1 MNLIRSITKD
11 FHAKTMYLFAF
22 SFALTPFFS
31 SLSLALFSLTSLCY
45 IKRQKPAKIRVI
57 SVFLFSF
64 LFFLYLMG
72 LFFTAF
78 PSRGLDLTIRV
89 SPIIFVPVLIVLS
102 KANENVNYTKF
113 KLAFSLGIFISC
125 LVSLVYGLFRW
136 FRLGDVK
143 FILYFDHA
151 ALFGLHPTYY
161 SMYIIT
167 AMIFLSKAKI
177 TGIYKVISFS
187 LFSISLLLLQSKI
200 GILLFIILVLY
211 FTGVNL
217 KKGHRW
223 FIGLGVVV
231 LVVVMTTSLL
241 FKGSRINELFK
252 QRDAIAMGNLEED
265 GISQRLWL
273 WSTAT
278 EHLKER
284 PFFGFG
290 FGSKDKLFEWKVSK
304 DILTNKQE
312 YGYRK
317 AVKVVSSWNL
327 HNNYLQIAYEFGLV
341 GLVFFLLTIFIIIMY
356 VKTTNTFLIV
366 YTLFLIVLLV
376 EVALNRQMG
385 IYYYSFI
392 LGLLL
397 FEPTK
402 IHSKRDETHELVQTR
417 NT

>member
-11 FHAKTMYLFAF
+11 FHANTMYLFAF

-31 SLSLALFSLTSLCY
+31 SLSLILFSLTSLCY
-45 IKRQKPAKIRVI
+45 IKGEKPTKTRII

-64 LFFLYLMG
+64 LFFLYLIG

-78 PSRGLDLTIRV
+78 PSRGLELIIRV
-89 SPIIFVPVLIVLS
+89 SPIIFVPLLIVLS
-102 KANENVNYTKF
+102 KAYESLNYAKF

-125 LVSLVYGLFRW
+125 FVSLVYGLVRW
-136 FRLGDVK
+136 FSLGDIK

-161 SMYIIT
+161 SLYIIT

-177 TGIYKVISFS
+177 TGIYKVMGFS
-187 LFSISLLLLQSKI
+187 LFSISLLLLQSKL
-200 GILLFIILVLY
+200 GILLFIVLILY
-211 FTGVNL
+211 FMVVNL
-217 KKGHRW
+217 KRGQRW
-223 FIGLGVVV
+223 FIALGVVV
-231 LVVVMTTSLL
+231 LVMVTTTVLL
-241 FKGSRINELFK
+241 FKGNRINELFK
-252 QRDAIAMGNLEED
+252 KRDTIAMGNLEED

-273 WSTAT
+273 WSTGI

-284 PFFGFG
+284 PLLGFG
-290 FGSKDKLFEWKVSK
+290 FGSKDKLFEWKVAK
-304 DILTNKQE
+304 DILITKHE

-341 GLVFFLLTIFIIIMY
+341 GLAFFLLTIFVIIRY
-356 VKTTNTFLIV
+356 VKTTNTFLTI
-366 YTLFLIVLLV
+366 YTLFLVVLLV

-385 IYYYSFI
+385 IYFYSFI

-397 FEPTK
+397 FEPSRMYSK
-402 IHSKRDETHELVQTR
+402 INQINELV
-417 NT
+417 